1 MFIKKTKPFILTFLI
16 ILVTL
21 CYVSANDDHILS
33 NKSILVD
40 YLESGRDGIF
50 KIFQIVENYI
60 IKLHI
65 TVQKDLGMDYPF
77 DIVFFFLLGVFIY
90 YLKSLFTLQ
99 KDFIYNSFE
108 QPDLTDMMNNVQYTI
123 NKLEIQRNIKFDQA
137 EVGITYNEYLVQS
150 RF

>member
-1 MFIKKTKPFILTFLI
+1 MFIKKTKPFILAFLI

-21 CYVSANDDHILS
+21 CYVSANDDQTQS
-33 NKSILVD
+33 NKSKLQD
-40 YLESGRDGIF
+40 YLVSGRDRIF
-50 KIFQIVENYI
+50 KLFEILENYI
-60 IKLHI
+60 IKLHV

-90 YLKSLFTLQ
+90 YLKSLFTFQ

-123 NKLEIQRNIKFDQA
+123 NKLEI
-137 EVGITYNEYLVQS
+137 
-150 RF
+150 